1 MHSDTLL
8 QSIRDAEGE
17 IMSKVMNGVNVPELL
32 KVVDAVKAN
41 PTIAQF
47 RFRLNNEW
55 LEGGHNRSTLNEFY
69 GAGQQHQRPS
79 AFLIHADEP
88 VVLLGHD
95 LAPNPAEYLLTA
107 LAACVTSSLVYHA
120 AARGIKIEGIESQV
134 EGDVDV
140 RGFLGLDKNVRN
152 GFQNIRMTLA
162 IRADV
167 TDEQLEEL
175 AGLGTGFSPV
185 FDTVSNGVPVTVRA
199 ERMKAEQAAD
209 AA

>member
-1 MHSDTLL
+1 
-8 QSIRDAEGE
+8 
-17 IMSKVMNGVNVPELL
+17 MSKVINGVNVTDLMQTI
-32 KVVDAVKAN
+32 DAVKAD
-41 PTIAQF
+41 PTVAKF

-69 GAGQQHQRPS
+69 GASQLHQRAKS
-79 AFLIHADEP
+79 FLIHADEP
-88 VVLLGHD
+88 IVLLGRD
-95 LAPNPAEYLLTA
+95 QAPNPAEYLLTA

-120 AARGIKIEGIESQV
+120 AARGIKIEEIESQV

-140 RGFLGLDKNVRN
+140 RGFLGLDENVRN

-162 IRADV
+162 IHADV

-175 AGLGTGFSPV
+175 ASLGTGFSPV
-185 FDTVSNGVPVTVRA
+185 FDSVTNGVPVTVRT
-199 ERMKAEQAAD
+199 ERMKTEQAAD

>member
-1 MHSDTLL
+1 
-8 QSIRDAEGE
+8 
-17 IMSKVMNGVNVPELL
+17 MSKVINGVNVTDLMQTI
-32 KVVDAVKAN
+32 DAVKAN
-41 PTIAQF
+41 PTIAKF

-55 LEGGHNRSTLNEFY
+55 FEGGHNRSTLNEFY
-69 GAGQQHQRPS
+69 GAGQQHQRPIS
-79 AFLIHADEP
+79 FFIHADEP

-120 AARGIKIEGIESQV
+120 AARGIKIEQVESQL

-140 RGFLGLDKNVRN
+140 RGFLGLDPSVRN

-162 IRADV
+162 IHADV

-175 AGLGTGFSPV
+175 ASLGTGFSPV
-185 FDTVSNGVPVTVRA
+185 FDSVTNGVPVTVRT
-199 ERMKAEQAAD
+199 ERMKTEQAAD

>member
-1 MHSDTLL
+1 
-8 QSIRDAEGE
+8 
-17 IMSKVMNGVNVPELL
+17 MSKVINGVSVTDLMQTM
-32 KVVDAVKAN
+32 DAVKAD
-41 PTIAQF
+41 PTIAKF

-55 LEGGHNRSTLNEFY
+55 LEGGHNRSTVNEFY
-69 GAGQQHQRPS
+69 GAGQQHQRPTS
-79 AFLIHADEP
+79 FFLHADEP

-95 LAPNPAEYLLTA
+95 MAPNPAEYLLTA

-120 AARGIKIEGIESQV
+120 AARGIKIEEIESQL

-140 RGFLGLDKNVRN
+140 RGFLGLDPSVRN

-162 IRADV
+162 IQADV

-175 AGLGTGFSPV
+175 ASLGTGYSPV
-185 FDTVSNGVPVTVRA
+185 FDSVTNGVPVMVRT
-199 ERMKAEQAAD
+199 ERMKTEQAAD